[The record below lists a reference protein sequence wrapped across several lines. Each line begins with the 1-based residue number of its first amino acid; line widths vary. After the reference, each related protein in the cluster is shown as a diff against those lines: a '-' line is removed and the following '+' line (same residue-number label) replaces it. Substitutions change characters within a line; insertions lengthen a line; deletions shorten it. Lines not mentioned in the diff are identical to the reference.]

1 MGKAKKIIAGITVAG
16 AIAGAV
22 PVVPY
27 DENAVLWYQP
37 EKDSKICYQRYADGS
52 EKPFSCDEYWHI
64 ANTPGDLA
72 PDRTKFRR
80 IWQPEPAEAAIAF
93 DAVNGGAADAISVS
107 FSLTVGAAGTNRL
120 LVGAAY
126 EDSGVAISTM
136 TYAGVALTSSVDYD
150 NGGVGPLHVVMRYLV
165 APATGANTFAV
176 TWASGSPDICAM
188 AASYTGVAQT
198 SPVDDNV
205 ATAVDNTSPFSTGT
219 LTTTQANGLI
229 VGVSG
234 DSDGTANARAI
245 SGTGTERQDALC
257 GSGAGD
263 YGRWMAD
270 RIVTTATNYTLAYTN
285 ATADGDDAI
294 LAGIAFKE
302 DTGGA
307 PPAAGRVKKT
317 IIWYDE

>member
-1 MGKAKKIIAGITVAG
+1 MKRSRKIIAGIAVAST
-16 AIAGAV
+16 IAGV
-22 PVVPY
+22 TPIVPY
-27 DENAVLWYQP
+27 DEKAIFWYQP
-37 EKDSKICYQRYADGS
+37 EANSEICYQRYADGT
-52 EKPFSCDEYWHI
+52 EKPFPCEEYWHI

-72 PDRTKFRR
+72 PERTKLRR
-80 IWQPEPAEAAIAF
+80 LWEPEPAEAAIAF
-93 DAVNGGAADAISVS
+93 DAVNGAAADAISVS
-107 FSLTVGAAGTNRL
+107 FSLTVGAAGSNRL

-126 EDSGVAISTM
+126 EDAGVAISTM

-150 NGGVGPLHVVMRYLV
+150 NGGLGPLHVVMRYLV

-188 AASYTGVAQT
+188 AASYTGVVQT

-205 ATAVDNTSPFSTGT
+205 ATAVDSTSPFTTGT

-234 DSDGTANARAI
+234 DSDGTAAARTI
-245 SGTGTERQDALC
+245 SGTGTERQDAIC

-302 DTGGA
+302 DTGAA
-307 PPAAGRVKKT
+307 PATVNTTQPV
-317 IIWYDE
+317 IWITE